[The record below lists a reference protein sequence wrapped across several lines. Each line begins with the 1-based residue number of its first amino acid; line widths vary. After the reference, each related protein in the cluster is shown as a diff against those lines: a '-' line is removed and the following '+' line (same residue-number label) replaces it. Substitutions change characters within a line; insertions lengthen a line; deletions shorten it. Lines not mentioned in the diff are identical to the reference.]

1 MRWTWLIPR
10 LILMSLLWAIMAF
23 GFDPFLR
30 YSAIQTAQ
38 SITGARADI
47 EQLTT
52 GFFPP
57 VVSINNVA
65 LASASAP
72 GTNLVEFAE
81 LSGHL
86 AGAPLL
92 RKSFV
97 LEEAKVTGIRFGTVR
112 NDDGQLEILPT
123 EPQEPSWLTEK
134 LSEIGDE
141 WLEQLVVDV
150 RQQLDPNTLE
160 TWRTSQQLKVKWEQR
175 VDVMQRDLKTFEPR
189 VKQLQT
195 KMEQVKSLPPVNQ
208 VEQYLQLA
216 TEGQRLVQEAQ
227 NLQNEVRRMG
237 PEVQQDLRQL
247 DVARQNDQRQI
258 VQKVRQLTPSPRRI
272 TESLIGPQMYQQ
284 LHQALSWLQMGT
296 DYQKQLRDQTK
307 VERHRGR
314 DFEFSLLN
322 PTPRLHCRRI
332 EMSGELTIAQQL
344 SPFHAVLTDATSDP
358 KLVGQPMVFRMNSS
372 GQTPL
377 QLAIRHDATADLP
390 ITDVIAELHEFQ
402 PRNLRIGDSDSAVL
416 TAALSDLN
424 WSARVRVQEDTVAG
438 AIKLHAKMTQSDLS
452 SDRMPAM
459 LRSEVAGLFQTLES
473 IDATV
478 NLAGDLHRPQIE
490 IQSDLGHQIANGMKT
505 AFQRQGEQLKAAMTA
520 KVTEIAQQ
528 QKQKLTQELSTQYR
542 DLLAKHA
549 DTQKQLQG
557 AQQLLAA
564 ARAGESNPGE
574 LFRQVSG
581 TGLIPQGKGR
591 KAEKVQRQLDQ
602 AGQLLEGLGGGLF
615 R

>member
-1 MRWTWLIPR
+1 MRWTWVIPR
-10 LILMSLLWAIMAF
+10 LILVSLLWAIMAF

-30 YSAIQTAQ
+30 YTAIQTAQ
-38 SITGARADI
+38 SMTGARTDI
-47 EQLTT
+47 EELTT
-52 GFFPP
+52 SFFPP
-57 VVSINNVA
+57 VVSLNNVA
-65 LASASAP
+65 LASASSP

-97 LEEAKVTGIRFGTVR
+97 LEEARVTGIRFGTVR
-112 NDDGQLEILPT
+112 NDDGQLEVVPT
-123 EPQEPSWLTEK
+123 EPQQPSWLTEK

-141 WLEQLVVDV
+141 WLQQLVVDV

-160 TWRTSQQLKVKWEQR
+160 TWRTSQQLKVKWEDR
-175 VDVMQRDLKTFEPR
+175 VEVMQRDLKTFEPR
-189 VKQLQT
+189 VRQLET

-216 TEGQRLVQEAQ
+216 AEGQQLVQEAQ
-227 NLQNEVRRMG
+227 QLQNDVRRMG

-247 DVARQNDQRQI
+247 DIARQNDQQQV
-258 VQKVRQLTPSPRRI
+258 VQKIRQLTPSPRRI

-284 LHQALSWLQMGT
+284 LHQALSWLQLGT
-296 DYQKQLRDQTK
+296 EYQKQLLDQTD
-307 VERHRGR
+307 VERHRGQ
-314 DFEFSLLN
+314 DFEFPLLN

-344 SPFHAVLTDATSDP
+344 SPFRALLTDATSDP
-358 KLVGQPMVFRMNSS
+358 KLVGQPMVFQMTSS

-377 QLAIRHDATADLP
+377 QLAVRHDATTDHP
-390 ITDVIAELHEFQ
+390 TTDVMAELREFQ
-402 PRNLRIGDSDSAVL
+402 PRRLQLGDARSAVL
-416 TAALSDLN
+416 TAALSGLH
-424 WSARVRVQEDTVAG
+424 WSARIRLQDENIVG
-438 AIKLHAKMTQSDLS
+438 AIKLHAQLTESDLS
-452 SDRMPAM
+452 SARMPDM
-459 LRSEVAGLFQTLES
+459 LRSEVAGVFQTLDTV
-473 IDATV
+473 DATL
-478 NLAGDLHRPQIE
+478 NLAGNLRQPQIE
-490 IQSDLGHQIANGMKT
+490 IQSDVGQQIADGMKR

-520 KVTEIAQQ
+520 KVAEIAQE
-528 QKQKLTQELSTQYR
+528 QKQKLTQELSVQYQE
-542 DLLAKHA
+542 LLAKHA

-564 ARAGESNPGE
+564 ARSGQTNPGE

-581 TGLIPQGKGR
+581 TGLIPAGKSR
-591 KAEKVQRQLDQ
+591 KTEKVQQQLDQ
-602 AGQLLEGLGGGLF
+602 AGKLLEGFGGGLF